1 MLRHKKQRRQDKA
14 SLAAAEVQFVVF
26 LKGLRLH
33 FVAGTTE
40 AVAKCIYWNFV
51 DRFKHP
57 MNFSRAHFA
66 AKPPASLCNQ
76 KLPFLLASTPVGTNR
91 HASGLDATFA
101 FVLPLS

>member
-1 MLRHKKQRRQDKA
+1 M
-14 SLAAAEVQFVVF
+14 
-26 LKGLRLH
+26 H

-40 AVAKCIYWNFV
+40 AAAKCIYWNFV

-66 AKPPASLCNQ
+66 AKPPASLCNY

-91 HASGLDATFA
+91 HASGPDATFA
-101 FVLPLS
+101 LPLS